1 MRQIGNDLAGSLSGV
16 DVPKVAFLLDD
27 LILQEGIVYAYS
39 AFWRSDTPVRFQ
51 IWRLACAEE
60 GCKTFALVDEIRVIP
75 SVIKQ
80 REDVSILLI
89 YIILFGRVQK
99 VLPCGI
105 PVLALTEVSNPMKAT
120 PA

>member
-1 MRQIGNDLAGSLSGV
+1 MKQIGNDLAGSLSGV

-39 AFWRSDTPVRFQ
+39 AFWRTDTPVRFQ
-51 IWRLACAEE
+51 IWRLSCAQQ

-80 REDVSILLI
+80 REDVSFCFERFN
-89 YIILFGRVQK
+89 LFCK
-99 VLPCGI
+99 DF
-105 PVLALTEVSNPMKAT
+105 
-120 PA
+120 